1 MAEIAGLLGG
11 YGSEDNNS
19 VQGTSVK
26 SDYALLTFSEH
37 TNIYISN
44 LLKQSHYAEPSPV
57 PKTSPP
63 PTDDDEEEKQAHHP
77 PPDDDSNI
85 PTVAAIQQLEDHPST
100 KTSNNHTNLPLD
112 PENIPL
118 KNCDPALA
126 SRVASWLQ
134 VQRTHGRNL
143 KEELRKMRDY
153 RNPEF
158 FKKMVEYLEI
168 EPYASAF
175 SPEVFDPEGIR
186 EEDRLEELR
195 RQWKEEEE
203 RRRMVRNESGR
214 VEFVKSSS
222 GSGGGEGGGKDVQKQ
237 QQQKGGGSDV
247 QQAIAAASA
256 RARALALQLE
266 QRAKYNNRP

>member
-11 YGSEDNNS
+11 YGSEDDNS
-19 VQGTSVK
+19 VKGTSIRN
-26 SDYALLTFSEH
+26 DNALLTFSEH
-37 TNIYISN
+37 TNTCISN
-44 LLKQSHYAEPSPV
+44 LLKQAPLAEPSPV

-63 PTDDDEEEKQAHHP
+63 SDDDDDEKQQAHRP
-77 PPDDDSNI
+77 LPDDGSSI
-85 PTVAAIQQLEDHPST
+85 PAVAALPPQLEDHPIT
-100 KTSNNHTNLPLD
+100 ATTTTTNHSNFPLNL
-112 PENIPL
+112 ETIPL
-118 KNCDPALA
+118 KECDPALA

-168 EPYASAF
+168 EPCASAF
-175 SPEVFDPEGIR
+175 NPEVFDPEEIR
-186 EEDRLEELR
+186 EEDRLEGLR
-195 RQWKEEEE
+195 RQWREEEE
-203 RRRMVRNESGR
+203 SRRMVRSQGGR
-214 VEFVKSSS
+214 VEFVQGSSS
-222 GSGGGEGGGKDVQKQ
+222 GEGGGGGH

-247 QQAIAAASA
+247 QQAIAAAST

-266 QRAKYNNRP
+266 QRANYNNRP

>member
-1 MAEIAGLLGG
+1 M
-11 YGSEDNNS
+11 
-19 VQGTSVK
+19 
-26 SDYALLTFSEH
+26 
-37 TNIYISN
+37 
-44 LLKQSHYAEPSPV
+44 

-63 PTDDDEEEKQAHHP
+63 PTDDEEEKQKREKKTEEKQAHHP
-77 PPDDDSNI
+77 PPDNDSNI
-85 PTVAAIQQLEDHPST
+85 PTVPAISHLEDHPTT
-100 KTSNNHTNLPLD
+100 KTSTNHKNLPLD

-118 KNCDPALA
+118 KECDPALA

-134 VQRTHGRNL
+134 VQRTHSRNL

-175 SPEVFDPEGIR
+175 NPEVFDPEGIR

-203 RRRMVRNESGR
+203 RRRVMRSESGR
-214 VEFVKSSS
+214 VEFVKGSSA
-222 GSGGGEGGGKDVQKQ
+222 SGGGEGGGK
-237 QQQKGGGSDV
+237 DV